1 MIFYQI
7 DAGGD
12 RNFAYLIGDTDGGKA
27 VLFDPPSDISKYA
40 SLLDKHSLQVEYI
53 VLTHGHGDHTSGA
66 ANTQKRTGAK
76 LVAHSLNHIH
86 ADIRVEDGDTLPLG
100 GLELKF
106 IHTPGHTEDS
116 ICILCGGKLITGD
129 TLFVG
134 KVGGTGFGEDA
145 KSEYHSLHKKLMTL
159 DDAVEVYP
167 GHDYG
172 IAPTST
178 IGNEKKTNPF
188 ILRDSFESFVDLKRN
203 WLQYKKAHGID

>member
-7 DAGGD
+7 QAGGD
-12 RNFAYLIGDTDGGKA
+12 RNFAYLVGDADGGKA
-27 VLFDPPSDISKYA
+27 ALFDPPSDISKFT

-53 VLTHGHGDHTSGA
+53 VLTHGHGDHTGGVP
-66 ANTQKRTGAK
+66 NTRKHTGAK
-76 LVAHSLNHIH
+76 VVAHRLNSLE
-86 ADIRVEDGDTLPLG
+86 ADVHVEDGGTLPLG
-100 GLELKF
+100 DLELKF

-116 ICILCGGKLITGD
+116 ICILCEDKLITGD

-145 KSEYHSLHKKLMTL
+145 RSEYHSLHEKLMTL
-159 DDAVEVYP
+159 GDNVEVYP

-172 IAPTST
+172 VAPTST
-178 IGNEKKTNPF
+178 IANEKKTNPF

-203 WLQYKKAHGID
+203 WLQYKEEHGIA